1 MKLQLA
7 NNSLVVGEIIEN
19 YDKVIVFLKKGMD
32 EATKA
37 GDVMTQ
43 MTEESE
49 LAEWSIPIL

>member
-37 GDVMTQ
+37 GDVMTS
-43 MTEESE
+43 MTERSE
-49 LAEWSIPIL
+49 LAEWRIAIL